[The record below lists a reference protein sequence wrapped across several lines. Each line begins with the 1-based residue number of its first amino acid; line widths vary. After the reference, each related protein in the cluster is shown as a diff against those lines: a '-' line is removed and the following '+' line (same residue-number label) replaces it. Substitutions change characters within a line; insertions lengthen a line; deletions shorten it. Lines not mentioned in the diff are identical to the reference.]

1 MLSQIE
7 DVLQP
12 VDGLR
17 ALIITVS
24 PDNLL
29 YDYWSREDLVGSP
42 DESATFFGDLLRAHF
57 EALETIHVPRGDI
70 QITME
75 TGDYVVVLKNMRDAY
90 VVTFVFQREMP
101 FGVVRMLSRQICELL
116 LLQLPFYDEDGE
128 EIVFDPKLAPER
140 ERISEATRAANEALA
155 AAHDL
160 GSVHTAT
167 PVESSPLAPVP
178 ATAPEPPTP
187 PSFDEPRSPDEQEV
201 PSEDPEETPE
211 PIEEPGEPTEIELP
225 SEEIP
230 IIEEPPRIDPD
241 IESPPSST
249 PPAVAGAD
257 ASLTDDSSSEPKSQ
271 AIDAPS
277 EPITTEVD
285 LLEAADVVPSDLET
299 TTAASP
305 LQPIEPVMAATG
317 DATQASSSLDTPEV
331 PSFFLDTT
339 SDVFRAVETPSEEI
353 RVRPSEDATEIQSFD
368 DASALSTEPNELGE
382 GEFSSFDN
390 ERVEQATSQVRA
402 AERAPIVE
410 LQEANP
416 SGTKNEPADLPFSPP
431 SYDAGA
437 FGVTSASDS
446 MPRSTNDTTGTFQAS
461 QGSRI
466 SDSLI
471 EATRNVTAEVRSTAP
486 PRQEV
491 RLNEKVFQS
500 LFGTAPAA
508 SQLSPVEPEP
518 VRPVTART
526 PVPAREPISTIP
538 ALADAP
544 VFPESEP
551 PRRLREPTGVQS
563 SVTWSKGRD
572 FMLTPTAGSVVTQL
586 ASVSRMAI
594 TEPTQKVTAENPGVR
609 VDGRPEV
616 RVTGAPP
623 STRQSGSVRDP
634 SFTYNPSNQISTNR
648 GARILEH
655 LAAQVATPQNIL
667 VRVAVHSRIPLDA
680 LKQPDTLSA
689 DQVLRIED
697 AACTILGVT
706 KLDI

>member
-29 YDYWSREDLVGSP
+29 YDYWSREDLVDSP
-42 DESATFFGDLLRAHF
+42 DESATFFGDLLRVHF

-70 QITME
+70 QITLE
-75 TGDYVVVLKNMRDAY
+75 TGDHVVVLKNMRNAY
-90 VVTFVFQREMP
+90 VVTFVFHRDMQ
-101 FGVVRMLSRQICELL
+101 FGIVRMLSRQICELL
-116 LLQLPFYDEDGE
+116 LQQLPFYDEEDE
-128 EIVFDPKLAPER
+128 EIVADPELAPDPEK
-140 ERISEATRAANEALA
+140 ISEATRAANQALA
-155 AAHDL
+155 VARASTVDPA
-160 GSVHTAT
+160 SPA
-167 PVESSPLAPVP
+167 VEASPLSPVP
-178 ATAPEPPTP
+178 ATAPEPPGF
-187 PSFDEPRSPDEQEV
+187 PSTDAPHGPDEQEA
-201 PSEDPEETPE
+201 PAEDPEETPK
-211 PIEEPGEPTEIELP
+211 PMEEPGEPAEIELP
-225 SEEIP
+225 AEDIP
-230 IIEEPPRIDPD
+230 IIEEPPSIDPD
-241 IESPPSST
+241 IESPPSNT
-249 PPAVAGAD
+249 PPAVADAD
-257 ASLTDDSSSEPKSQ
+257 AMS
-271 AIDAPS
+271 DATGASTNDRKETAS

-285 LLEAADVVPSDLET
+285 LLEAGDVVPNDFAT
-299 TTAASP
+299 TEPPIPLKQITAPTVVSR
-305 LQPIEPVMAATG
+305 ESESAT
-317 DATQASSSLDTPEV
+317 TVDTPEV
-331 PSFFLDTT
+331 PSFFLDTN
-339 SDVFRAVETPSEEI
+339 SDVFRAVETPPEQNL
-353 RVRPSEDATEIQSFD
+353 VRPLEDATEIQSFD
-368 DASALSTEPNELGE
+368 DAPAISTEPNDQGE
-382 GEFSSFDN
+382 GEFSSFAN
-390 ERVEQATSQVRA
+390 ERTAPSATQVQTTEPSRV
-402 AERAPIVE
+402 VE
-410 LQEANP
+410 LQQALTDGAHREA
-416 SGTKNEPADLPFSPP
+416 SELSIAAP

-437 FGVTSASDS
+437 FGVTSASDVPIRAANES
-446 MPRSTNDTTGTFQAS
+446 TGTFHVTQE
-461 QGSRI
+461 SRI
-466 SDSLI
+466 ADSLA
-471 EATRNVTAEVRSTAP
+471 EATRNVTAEVPATMP

-500 LFGTAPAA
+500 LFGTTPASETITPA
-508 SQLSPVEPEP
+508 DPEP
-518 VRPVTART
+518 IRPVPARA

-538 ALADAP
+538 ALADSQ

-551 PRRLREPTGVQS
+551 PRRLREPTGVQP
-563 SVTWSKGRD
+563 SVTWTKGRD

-609 VDGRPEV
+609 ADGRPEV

-655 LAAQVATPQNIL
+655 LASQVATPQNIL
-667 VRVAVHSRIPLDA
+667 VRVAVHARIPLDA

-689 DQVLRIED
+689 DQLLRIED